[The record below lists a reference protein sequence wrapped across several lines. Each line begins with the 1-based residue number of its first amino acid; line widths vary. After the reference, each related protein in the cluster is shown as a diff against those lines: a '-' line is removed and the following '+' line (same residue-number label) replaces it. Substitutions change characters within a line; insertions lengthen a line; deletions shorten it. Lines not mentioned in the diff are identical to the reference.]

1 VSEDSSES
9 LTLRVAKAIPSD
21 VGHGRARVP
30 FDNELNLKP
39 GDIVEIA
46 GEQSTAAI
54 VWRCRPEDANLGVIR
69 IDGIIRKNAGVSLGD
84 RVTITKVE
92 TQPCERLVLS
102 PVMAKQQKVR
112 FGPGI
117 EGFARRGLNKRP
129 VVAGDR
135 IFIPGMTLF
144 AEALP
149 FAIVSTNPKGIVQV
163 LPDTEIIIKE
173 DAVDEEETG
182 QIQTISYEDIGGI
195 GEQLQK
201 VREMIELP
209 LKHPILFRRLGI
221 DPPRGVLLHG
231 PPGTGKTLI
240 AKAVASETKAH
251 FTSINGPEII
261 SKYYGESEKQL
272 REIFDEAAANAPAII
287 FIDELDSIAPKRED
301 VTGEVERRVVAQ
313 LLTLLDGMEGRDN
326 VVVIGA
332 TNRRDAIDPA
342 LRRPGR
348 FDRELEIGVPD
359 KNGREEIINIH
370 TRGMPISDDFDID
383 WLLDNSYGFVGAD
396 ISALVRE
403 SAMKALRRYLPEID
417 LDEEHIPPEVLE
429 KMEVTMSDFRQAI
442 KEIEPSALREI
453 YLEVPEVSWDEVG
466 GLEEVK
472 ERLKESIEWPLTK
485 PELFEHFGINPPR
498 GILLFGAPG
507 TGKTLIAHGSEFLK
521 EEFLPKILTNEV
533 EFAVGY
539 SEPEAGSDAA
549 AMKLKATE
557 TEGGWILNGQ
567 KTWTTSA
574 HFAEWYWVGARTDPD
589 APKHFGITLFLVPMD
604 HPGITVQGIWTM
616 GDERTNDVFFD
627 DVFVPEEYVVGQL
640 NHGFQYISQ
649 ALDLERFTMFTFS
662 PVKQRLDLLLD
673 HVRTTTRDGQPLRE
687 DPRVRSRIARL
698 ATTAAVAH
706 GMGLRVVDASMK
718 AEAGGG
724 APPTIEASEYKL
736 FTTEF
741 SKVLADASMDLGGP
755 GTQLRVGTVEAPM
768 VGRAESTYRYTVL
781 DTIGGGTSEVQKN
794 IISRRGLGLP
804 KNF

>member
-1 VSEDSSES
+1 MSDEVNDS

-46 GEQSTAAI
+46 GEQKTAAI

-84 RVTITKVE
+84 RVTISKVE
-92 TQPCERLVLS
+92 TQPCQRLVLS

-149 FAIVSTNPKGIVQV
+149 FAIVSTSPKGIVQV
-163 LPDTEIIIKE
+163 LPDTEIVIKE
-173 DAVDEEETG
+173 EAVDEEESG
-182 QIQTISYEDIGGI
+182 QVQTISYEDIGGI

-240 AKAVASETKAH
+240 AKAVASETNAH

-272 REIFDEAAANAPAII
+272 REIFDEAAANTPAII

-301 VTGEVERRVVAQ
+301 VSGEVERRVVAQ
-313 LLTLLDGMEGRDN
+313 LLTLLDGMQGRDN

-359 KNGREEIINIH
+359 KNGRKEIIDIH

-417 LDEEHIPPEVLE
+417 LDEEQIPPEVLE
-429 KMEVTMSDFRQAI
+429 KMEVRMSDFRQAI

-453 YLEVPEVSWDEVG
+453 YLEVPEVSWDQVG
-466 GLEEVK
+466 GLDEVK

-485 PELFEHFGINPPR
+485 PDVFDHFGINPPR
-498 GILLFGAPG
+498 GIVLFGAPG
-507 TGKTLIAHGSEFLK
+507 TGKTLIAKAIANEAKANFITIKGPELISKWVGESEKAVREVFKKAKQSSPSIVFLD
-521 EEFLPKILTNEV
+521 EFESIAGMRRATD
-533 EFAVGY
+533 G
-539 SEPEAGSDAA
+539 AGSDVMNRVVNQLLSSMDGVESMEGVIVVAA
-549 AMKLKATE
+549 TNRPEMIDPALLRSGRFE
-557 TEGGWILNGQ
+557 RVLHIPP
-567 KTWTTSA
+567 
-574 HFAEWYWVGARTDPD
+574 PD
-589 APKHFGITLFLVPMD
+589 AKSIHEILKIHTDKMPLGKFKLSDLESKLPNYTGADIEAVCREAALIAMRANRKTVSKKHF
-604 HPGITVQGIWTM
+604 
-616 GDERTNDVFFD
+616 E
-627 DVFVPEEYVVGQL
+627 
-640 NHGFQYISQ
+640 Q
-649 ALDLERFTMFTFS
+649 AIE
-662 PVKQRLDLLLD
+662 
-673 HVRTTTRDGQPLRE
+673 
-687 DPRVRSRIARL
+687 RVRPTVTDEMMQYYDRMESML
-698 ATTAAVAH
+698 VS
-706 GMGLRVVDASMK
+706 GLESVRRSPDGLS
-718 AEAGGG
+718 G
-724 APPTIEASEYKL
+724 IES
-736 FTTEF
+736 
-741 SKVLADASMDLGGP
+741 V
-755 GTQLRVGTVEAPM
+755 
-768 VGRAESTYRYTVL
+768 
-781 DTIGGGTSEVQKN
+781 
-794 IISRRGLGLP
+794 
-804 KNF
+804 

>member
-1 VSEDSSES
+1 MSDETNES

-46 GEQSTAAI
+46 GEQRTAAI

-92 TQPCERLVLS
+92 TQPCQRLVLS

-129 VVAGDR
+129 GVAGDR

-149 FAIVSTNPKGIVQV
+149 FAIVSTSPKGIVQV
-163 LPDTEIIIKE
+163 LPDTEIVIKE
-173 DAVDEEETG
+173 EAVDEEESG
-182 QIQTISYEDIGGI
+182 QVQTISYEDIGGI

-240 AKAVASETKAH
+240 AKAVASETNAH

-272 REIFDEAAANAPAII
+272 REIFDEAAANTPAII

-301 VTGEVERRVVAQ
+301 VSGEVERRVVAQ
-313 LLTLLDGMEGRDN
+313 LLTLLDGMQGRDN

-359 KNGREEIINIH
+359 KNGRKEIIDIH

-383 WLLDNSYGFVGAD
+383 WLLDNSYGFVAAD

-417 LDEEHIPPEVLE
+417 LDEEQIPPEVLE
-429 KMEVTMSDFRQAI
+429 KMEVRMSDFRQAI

-453 YLEVPEVSWDEVG
+453 YLEVPEVSWDQVG
-466 GLEEVK
+466 GLDEVK

-485 PELFEHFGINPPR
+485 PDVFEHFGIKPPR
-498 GILLFGAPG
+498 GIVLFGAPG
-507 TGKTLIAHGSEFLK
+507 TGKTLIAKAIANEAKANFITIKGPELISKWVGESEKAVREVFKKAKQSSPSIVFLD
-521 EEFLPKILTNEV
+521 EFESIAGMRRATD
-533 EFAVGY
+533 G
-539 SEPEAGSDAA
+539 AGSDVMNRVVNQLLSSMDGVESMEGVIVVAA
-549 AMKLKATE
+549 TNRPEMIDPALLRSGRFE
-557 TEGGWILNGQ
+557 RVLHIPP
-567 KTWTTSA
+567 
-574 HFAEWYWVGARTDPD
+574 PD
-589 APKHFGITLFLVPMD
+589 AKSVHEILKIHTESMPLGKFKLSDLASQLSNYTGADIEAVCRESALIAMRANRKTVSKKHF
-604 HPGITVQGIWTM
+604 
-616 GDERTNDVFFD
+616 E
-627 DVFVPEEYVVGQL
+627 
-640 NHGFQYISQ
+640 Q
-649 ALDLERFTMFTFS
+649 AIE
-662 PVKQRLDLLLD
+662 
-673 HVRTTTRDGQPLRE
+673 
-687 DPRVRSRIARL
+687 RVRPTVTDEMMQYYDRMESML
-698 ATTAAVAH
+698 VS
-706 GMGLRVVDASMK
+706 GLESVRRSPDGLS
-718 AEAGGG
+718 G
-724 APPTIEASEYKL
+724 IES
-736 FTTEF
+736 
-741 SKVLADASMDLGGP
+741 V
-755 GTQLRVGTVEAPM
+755 
-768 VGRAESTYRYTVL
+768 
-781 DTIGGGTSEVQKN
+781 
-794 IISRRGLGLP
+794 
-804 KNF
+804 

>member
-1 VSEDSSES
+1 MAADSSDS

-30 FDNELNLKP
+30 FDNDLNLKP
-39 GDIVEIA
+39 GDIVEIE
-46 GEQSTAAI
+46 GERKTAAI

-69 IDGIIRKNAGVSLGD
+69 VDGIIRKNAGVSLGD
-84 RVTITKVE
+84 RAEVRKVE
-92 TQPCERLVLS
+92 VEPCTRLVLS

-149 FAIVSTNPKGIVQV
+149 FAIVQTNPKGIVQV

-173 DAVDEEETG
+173 DAVDQEDQEHV
-182 QIQTISYEDIGGI
+182 QTISYEDIGGI
-195 GEQLQK
+195 GNQLQK

-313 LLTLLDGMEGRDN
+313 LLTLLDGMGGRDN

-332 TNRRDAIDPA
+332 TNRRDAIDQA

-359 KNGREEIINIH
+359 KAGRGEILDIH
-370 TRGMPISDDFDID
+370 TRDMPISDDYNLD
-383 WLLDNSYGFVGAD
+383 WLLDNTHGFVGAD

-403 SAMKALRRYLPEID
+403 AAMKALRRYLPEID
-417 LDEEHIPPEVLE
+417 LDEEEIPPEVIE
-429 KMEVTMSDFRQAI
+429 KMEVRMSDFQEAL

-453 YLEVPEVSWDEVG
+453 YVEVPEVGWDKVG
-466 GLEEVK
+466 GLQDVK
-472 ERLKESIEWPLTK
+472 ERLKESIEWPLNM
-485 PELFEHFGINPPR
+485 PEKFEHFGITPPR
-498 GILLFGAPG
+498 GIMLFGAPG
-507 TGKTLIAHGSEFLK
+507 TGKTLIAKAIANEAKANFITIKGPELISKWVGESEKAVREVFKKAKQSSPSIVFLD
-521 EEFLPKILTNEV
+521 EFESIAGMRRSHSGE
-533 EFAVGY
+533 
-539 SEPEAGSDAA
+539 GSDVMNRVNQLLSSLDGVEGMEGVIVVAA
-549 AMKLKATE
+549 TNRPEMIDPALMRSGRFERVLHIPPPDKESRAAILKIHTQDMPIGKSKIEDLAGIMENYTGADIEAVCREAALIAMRDGK
-557 TEGGWILNGQ
+557 
-567 KTWTTSA
+567 KTVT
-574 HFAEWYWVGARTDPD
+574 R
-589 APKHFGITLFLVPMD
+589 KHFESAID
-604 HPGITVQGIWTM
+604 
-616 GDERTNDVFFD
+616 
-627 DVFVPEEYVVGQL
+627 
-640 NHGFQYISQ
+640 
-649 ALDLERFTMFTFS
+649 
-662 PVKQRLDLLLD
+662 
-673 HVRTTTRDGQPLRE
+673 
-687 DPRVRSRIARL
+687 RVRPTVTEEMVQYYSKMEETLTSGLESVKRSTGTIA
-698 ATTAAVAH
+698 
-706 GMGLRVVDASMK
+706 G
-718 AEAGGG
+718 
-724 APPTIEASEYKL
+724 IEL
-736 FTTEF
+736 
-741 SKVLADASMDLGGP
+741 
-755 GTQLRVGTVEAPM
+755 
-768 VGRAESTYRYTVL
+768 
-781 DTIGGGTSEVQKN
+781 I
-794 IISRRGLGLP
+794 
-804 KNF
+804 

>member
-1 VSEDSSES
+1 MSEDSSES
-9 LTLRVAKAIPSD
+9 LPLRVAKSIPSD

-30 FDNELNLKP
+30 FDNDLNLKP
-39 GDIVEIA
+39 GDIGEIT
-46 GEQSTAAI
+46 GESRTAAI

-84 RVTITKVE
+84 RVSISKVE
-92 TQPCERLVLS
+92 TQPCQRLVLS

-163 LPDTEIIIKE
+163 LPDTEIVIKE
-173 DAVDEEETG
+173 EPIDEEESG
-182 QIQTISYEDIGGI
+182 QVQTISYEDIGGL
-195 GEQLQK
+195 GDQLQK

-313 LLTLLDGMEGRDN
+313 LLTLLDGMQGRDN

-332 TNRRDAIDPA
+332 SIRRDAIDPA

-359 KNGREEIINIH
+359 KNGRAEIIGIH
-370 TRGMPISDDFDID
+370 TRGMPISDDFEVD
-383 WLLDNSYGFVGAD
+383 WLLENSYGFVGAD

-417 LDEEHIPPEVLE
+417 LDEEQIPPEVLE
-429 KMEVTMSDFRQAI
+429 KMEVRMSDFRQAI

-453 YLEVPEVSWDEVG
+453 YLEVPEVSWDQVG

-485 PELFEHFGINPPR
+485 PEMFEHFGINPPR
-498 GILLFGAPG
+498 GIVLFGAPG
-507 TGKTLIAHGSEFLK
+507 TGKTLLAKAIANEAKANFISIKGPELISKWVGESEKALREVFKKAKQSSPSIVFLDEFESIASMRRTSDGSGSDVMNRVVNQLLSSMDGVESMEGVIVVAATNRPEMIDPALLRSGRFERVLHIPPPDVASLK
-521 EEFLPKILTNEV
+521 EILRIHTADMPLGRFKLDDLAAKLQNYTGADV
-533 EFAVGY
+533 EAICR
-539 SEPEAGSDAA
+539 EAALI
-549 AMKLKATE
+549 AMRAE
-557 TEGGWILNGQ
+557 R
-567 KTWTTSA
+567 KTVSK
-574 HFAEWYWVGARTDPD
+574 
-589 APKHFGITLFLVPMD
+589 KHF
-604 HPGITVQGIWTM
+604 
-616 GDERTNDVFFD
+616 
-627 DVFVPEEYVVGQL
+627 EEAIG
-640 NHGFQYISQ
+640 
-649 ALDLERFTMFTFS
+649 
-662 PVKQRLDLLLD
+662 
-673 HVRTTTRDGQPLRE
+673 
-687 DPRVRSRIARL
+687 RVRPTVTDEMMQYYDRMESML
-698 ATTAAVAH
+698 TS
-706 GMGLRVVDASMK
+706 GLESVRRRPDGLS
-718 AEAGGG
+718 G
-724 APPTIEASEYKL
+724 IES
-736 FTTEF
+736 
-741 SKVLADASMDLGGP
+741 V
-755 GTQLRVGTVEAPM
+755 
-768 VGRAESTYRYTVL
+768 
-781 DTIGGGTSEVQKN
+781 
-794 IISRRGLGLP
+794 
-804 KNF
+804 

>member
-1 VSEDSSES
+1 VSDEANES

-46 GEQSTAAI
+46 GEQRTAAI

-92 TQPCERLVLS
+92 TQPCQRLVLS

-149 FAIVSTNPKGIVQV
+149 FAIVSTSPKGIVQV
-163 LPDTEIIIKE
+163 LPDTEIVIKE
-173 DAVDEEETG
+173 EAVDEEESG
-182 QIQTISYEDIGGI
+182 QVQTISYEDIGGI

-240 AKAVASETKAH
+240 AKAVASETNAH

-272 REIFDEAAANAPAII
+272 REIFDEAAANTPAII

-313 LLTLLDGMEGRDN
+313 LLTLLDGMQGRDN

-359 KNGREEIINIH
+359 KNGRKEIIDIH
-370 TRGMPISDDFDID
+370 TRGMPISDDFDMD

-417 LDEEHIPPEVLE
+417 LDEEQIPPEVLE
-429 KMEVTMSDFRQAI
+429 KMEVKMSDFRQAI

-453 YLEVPEVSWDEVG
+453 YLEVPEVSWDQVG
-466 GLEEVK
+466 GLDEVK

-485 PELFEHFGINPPR
+485 PDVFDHFGINPPR
-498 GILLFGAPG
+498 GIVLFGAPG
-507 TGKTLIAHGSEFLK
+507 TGKTLIAKAIANEAKANFITIKGPELISKWVGESEKAVREVFKKAKQSSPSIVFLD
-521 EEFLPKILTNEV
+521 EFESI
-533 EFAVGY
+533 AGMRRAGDG
-539 SEPEAGSDAA
+539 AGSDVMNRVVNQLLSSMDGVESMEGVIVVAA
-549 AMKLKATE
+549 TNRPEMIDPALLRSGRFERVLHIPPPDSKSVHEILKIHTERMPLGKFKLADLSSQLSNYTGADIEAVCREAALIAMRA
-557 TEGGWILNGQ
+557 NR
-567 KTWTTSA
+567 KTVSK
-574 HFAEWYWVGARTDPD
+574 
-589 APKHFGITLFLVPMD
+589 KHF
-604 HPGITVQGIWTM
+604 
-616 GDERTNDVFFD
+616 E
-627 DVFVPEEYVVGQL
+627 
-640 NHGFQYISQ
+640 Q
-649 ALDLERFTMFTFS
+649 AIE
-662 PVKQRLDLLLD
+662 
-673 HVRTTTRDGQPLRE
+673 
-687 DPRVRSRIARL
+687 RVRPTVTDEMMQYYNRMESML
-698 ATTAAVAH
+698 VS
-706 GMGLRVVDASMK
+706 GLESVRRSPDGLS
-718 AEAGGG
+718 G
-724 APPTIEASEYKL
+724 IES
-736 FTTEF
+736 
-741 SKVLADASMDLGGP
+741 V
-755 GTQLRVGTVEAPM
+755 
-768 VGRAESTYRYTVL
+768 
-781 DTIGGGTSEVQKN
+781 
-794 IISRRGLGLP
+794 
-804 KNF
+804 